1 MCKRLFLIAA
11 VLVSAVANAQQNPSS
26 PLGGGNYGNYGNDGN
41 YNPLGQGN
49 AVDCS
54 DPLMAQSYGCTTDI
68 NSGSLRGGFPG
79 SGGSRV
85 TSPGQS
91 QVFTYTDDAG
101 R

>member
-49 AVDCS
+49 SVDCS

-79 SGGSRV
+79 SGGF
-85 TSPGQS
+85 PGAPPGPS
-91 QVFTYTDDAG
+91 QGVSSTKDA
-101 R
+101 